1 MTRNKTL
8 KCILSFSKHAKTYN
22 PFKMPLASPERVAT
36 TNRLRRTHCQK
47 LMGTLHSNESIKIC
61 SKRIVKRKV
70 VGIRSILRVLLDE
83 KRFWRWKVSSSSH
96 GHTHT
101 DRHTGA
107 LLRDFWRANNE
118 GNKRTGSW
126 ELAKH
131 TLFRN
136 RKSAPL
142 CFWLRHI
149 YLIPRTG
156 AVCVVCVSEFRRVSF
171 CFSLDIIPYRKWFN

>member
-22 PFKMPLASPERVAT
+22 PLKMTLASPERVAT

-101 DRHTGA
+101 PTDTQARCWETFGGQTMRGIKGQEAENWLNTHFLEIEN
-107 LLRDFWRANNE
+107 LLRCAF
-118 GNKRTGSW
+118 GYGTF
-126 ELAKH
+126 
-131 TLFRN
+131 T
-136 RKSAPL
+136 
-142 CFWLRHI
+142 
-149 YLIPRTG
+149 
-156 AVCVVCVSEFRRVSF
+156 
-171 CFSLDIIPYRKWFN
+171 